1 MKDCIPHDRR
11 KFLKQVSVATLAAG
25 VSLLESE
32 HLNVQAAQPEREV
45 QSVNSSNGSNQRA
58 NECARIRCDAAQ
70 QGLRDTP
77 PNLQHPANLDEQ
89 IYPNKIGS
97 YSKGLTH

>member
-11 KFLKQVSVATLAAG
+11 KFLKQVSVASLAAG
-25 VSLLESE
+25 VSLLETE

-45 QSVNSSNGSNQRA
+45 QSANSNGSNQRA
-58 NECARIRCDAAQ
+58 NECARIRRDAAQ

-77 PNLQHPANLDEQ
+77 PNLEHPANLDEH
-89 IYPNKIGS
+89 IYPSKIGS
-97 YSKGLTH
+97 Y